1 MRKLLYCCSVFTAI
15 SLLLTTGC
23 VSAGTGAS
31 GKEYAVHAGTA
42 AANADFELYE
52 KGEKL
57 PAAFPAT
64 AFAVSYDENGFK
76 ITLTLDEPDPKQPST
91 LELFFAPRAGDG
103 DLHYYQYFGLTD
115 LPHNIQLYCRGK
127 FSAEYPYLKHQN
139 VENTL
144 KDGKR
149 VVTLSFAWS
158 DFQYALPFDG
168 APVWRF
174 NLVRWYKDAGAAWQG
189 TLHKPETWGT
199 LVWSRFGKDLQAAVL
214 RNILKYNAAVM
225 PDFDPQTCSRAGY
238 DAAVRQYKAV
248 CARIAANPDAL
259 SVGELRKA
267 VRELRD
273 LRAFCITRSSDL
285 SASHLSAARLE
296 KGEGPFWMAFINGER
311 KKTTWWI
318 LVRPNLKKDTCHA
331 EHILQSDPQGELW
344 LTDCVANHPKKT
356 PNHVTVTAKDK
367 MLAEFDV
374 TATPQNIRLD
384 PKRTAGLKKGDVI
397 RMTFTGGDAL
407 NSNLFRLREYRCGAQ
422 PAPAKIPGKAAPY
435 ESLPIADGEW
445 YSTHRNRQEE
455 MLVRSPKLLM
465 LGDSITDFFRGP
477 AWDQLKKFNPVN
489 MGYSGDRTQHLL
501 WRVEHSNIAKA
512 KPLAAVILIGTN
524 NVWDKPEDVAKG
536 IKAII
541 DSLQRQSPGT
551 KILLLGLFPRASD
564 NPKQNARVN
573 EIISKFGDEKRI
585 FYRDY
590 SAIWVDKDGKVRKD
604 LMPDSLHP
612 NQKGYFE

>member
-1 MRKLLYCCSVFTAI
+1 MKKLLYCCYLFTAVA
-15 SLLLTTGC
+15 LLSAGC
-23 VSAGTGAS
+23 ISAGTS
-31 GKEYAVHAGTA
+31 GKEYAVQSGTA
-42 AANADFELYE
+42 ASEADFELYE
-52 KGEKL
+52 KGGKL
-57 PAAFPAT
+57 PDGFPAT
-64 AFAVSYDENGFK
+64 AFAVSRDANGFQ
-76 ITLTLDEPDPKQPST
+76 ITLTLDEPDPKQAST
-91 LELFFAPRAGDG
+91 LELFFAPRFGTG
-103 DLHYYQYFGLTD
+103 DLHYYQYFGRTD
-115 LPHNIQLYCRGK
+115 LPHNIQLYCRGR
-127 FSAEYPYLKHQN
+127 FSAEYPYLKHQK
-139 VENTL
+139 VENAFRG
-144 KDGKR
+144 GKR
-149 VVTLSFAWS
+149 IVTLSFAWS

-174 NLVRWYKDAGAAWQG
+174 NLVRWYKDGGSAWQG
-189 TLHKPETWGT
+189 KLHEPETWGT
-199 LVWSRFGKDLQAAVL
+199 LVWGRFDNALQTAIL
-214 RNILKYNAAVM
+214 RNILKDDIAIM
-225 PDFDPQTCSRAGY
+225 PDFDPQTCSRASY
-238 DAAVRQYKAV
+238 DAAVRQYKAA

-259 SVGELRKA
+259 SPGELRKA

-367 MLAEFDV
+367 TLAEFDV

-501 WRVEHSNIAKA
+501 WRVENSNIAKA